1 MAATLWR
8 GTAGLDMDQAQRAVD
23 QLGRLRLVAVTGS
36 GITLHDAVRDALREG
51 LGETELA
58 RVHGLFLGAAAEDPL
73 QPESPGT
80 PTDAGF
86 VITPGPSPA
95 ALVDALRVI
104 APALAGLP
112 VMIPSPVGQDDPVF
126 QMSSAALGDDFVVK
140 FAWALSTA
148 RSTSTA
154 RYDRTTLTR
163 QQRRRSAALRAFSP
177 TSFITQRDG
186 SCRRNPA
193 HGLLTHLGGRLRM
206 PVHSWEP
213 SGEPSSADI
222 RPHRTYWSVRFIS
235 LTRHPDTTRHFD
247 RH

>member
-1 MAATLWR
+1 VAATLWR

-163 QQRRRSAALRAFSP
+163 QQRRRSAAPRAVIRDFRLVCPMAAQVTVSGP
-177 TSFITQRDG
+177 GRIFMQRRYVRRTSGFAADRA
-186 SCRRNPA
+186 SAPA
-193 HGLLTHLGGRLRM
+193 
-206 PVHSWEP
+206 
-213 SGEPSSADI
+213 
-222 RPHRTYWSVRFIS
+222 
-235 LTRHPDTTRHFD
+235 
-247 RH
+247 